1 MKGIDCAT
9 PLTASSAK
17 ALAAAGMQFA
27 CRYLVPASYA
37 WKRLTRPEA
46 EAISAAGMVVVS
58 VFETAANRPAG
69 GAAAGANDGAAAYK
83 EAVAIGQP
91 PGSAI
96 YFAVDYD
103 ARSADYDAIE
113 AYLKAA
119 AQQIG
124 PYKVGVYGSY
134 AVIEAM
140 VARGAAVHFW
150 QTYAWSRGRRSG
162 RANIYQYSN
171 GQTVAGVKVDLN
183 ESYGREGGWRIVK
196 FNDVTD
202 QTPAKEEIELVSDL
216 GLMKGYGDGTFKP
229 DRPVT
234 RAELAIVLARL
245 AAMMNKKS

>member
-1 MKGIDCAT
+1 M
-9 PLTASSAK
+9 PLSASAAK

-27 CRYLVPASYA
+27 CRYLVPANYA

-46 EAISAAGMVVVS
+46 EAISAAGMTIIS
-58 VFETAANRPAG
+58 VYETAANRPAG

-91 PGSAI
+91 AGSAI

-119 AQQIG
+119 AAQIG
-124 PYKVGVYGSY
+124 PYKAGVYGSY
-134 AVIEAM
+134 TVIEEMAG
-140 VARGAAVHFW
+140 RGAAAHFW

-162 RANIYQYSN
+162 RVNIFQYKN
-171 GQTVAGVKVDLN
+171 GQTVAGVQVDLN
-183 ESYGREGGWRIVK
+183 DSYGNEGGWSTVT
-196 FNDVTD
+196 FNDVPGNS
-202 QTPAKEEIELVSDL
+202 PAKEAIELVSDL
-216 GLMKGYGDGTFKP
+216 GLMQGYGDGTFKP
-229 DRPVT
+229 NQPVT

-245 AAMMNKKS
+245 AAMINKGS